1 MINHPYLNSYP
12 NATVHSVDEF
22 NALDSTVQSIILDGC
37 NDRSLTVLNLAR
49 FLDLKEFEVVDYSLY
64 YVNEVK
70 LIGLDQLERVVI
82 GKRSFTKQKSWPV
95 SLNPNRHFYLKNC
108 KRLRELRIGRY
119 SFSDYSVCE
128 IENVPSL
135 EVIEMGQLN
144 DSSGNCWHASLELK
158 SDSERMK

>member
-49 FLDLKEFEVVDYSLY
+49 FVDLKEFEVVDYSLY

-70 LIGLDQLERVVI
+70 LIGLNQLERVVI
-82 GKRSFTKQKSWPV
+82 GDNSFTKRKNWWGIDPTC
-95 SLNPNRHFYLKNC
+95 HFYLKNC
-108 KRLRELRIGRY
+108 ERVRELKMGR
-119 SFSDYSVCE
+119 
-128 IENVPSL
+128 
-135 EVIEMGQLN
+135 
-144 DSSGNCWHASLELK
+144 
-158 SDSERMK
+158 